1 MNKYKQTLNEYKRLE
16 ETAKEQIKEILSK
29 KSDNKVEFNWEECE
43 APSYA
48 SGQFTEDVVDVYI
61 KRVYLL
67 GDLIIADL
75 HAYYLGEDT
84 GHVELACEPYMD
96 WFDLLMYLNETIK

>member
-1 MNKYKQTLNEYKRLE
+1 MNKYEQTLNEYKRLE
-16 ETAKEQIKEILSK
+16 ETAKKQIKEILSK
-29 KSDNKVEFNWEECE
+29 KRGEKVEFNWEECD

-48 SGQFTEDVVDVYI
+48 SGKIKEDVVDVYI

-67 GDLIIADL
+67 GNLIMADL

-84 GHVELACEPYMD
+84 GFIDLACEPYMD